1 MDDPDP
7 SPFVRHMGAFR
18 NADLGVDDPP
28 SSSVTR
34 MPWID
39 IHQHGHTLSWGDR
52 ERFDLSGAEAAVF
65 VAAAAHYAPY
75 RPMRPEDVRF
85 LWDDAIRR
93 AHAIGRSHFFDP
105 YVAIGIHTTGPKV
118 DYEELFDVLPR
129 YAALDEVVALGETG
143 ISMTQYS
150 EPMALSDQEAVVR
163 EQMRVAD
170 DQGLPILIH
179 TPSVTKAEGEK
190 WLTGKTEEGHDLADP
205 VLDPATAKLDA
216 TEMDVAIMDEVGLAD
231 EQVVLDHAHP
241 SMVEFVMESTDCYL
255 AFSIGQWI
263 RTTTVEDVAAV
274 IEEYGPERII
284 LDTDVAG
291 MYQTQPFAMKRAM
304 LDLVREG
311 VAADDVRQ
319 VVYEN
324 PKGVLGLE

>member
-1 MDDPDP
+1 MVDPDTYP
-7 SPFVRHMGAFR
+7 TQRPMGAFR
-18 NADLGVDDPP
+18 NDELGVGDPP

-39 IHQHGHTLSWGDR
+39 IHQHGHTMSWGDR

-105 YVAIGIHTTGPKV
+105 YLAIGIHTTGPKV
-118 DYEELFDVLPR
+118 DYENLFDVLPE

-150 EPMALSDQEAVVR
+150 EPMAIADQEAVVR

-170 DQGLPILIH
+170 DQGLPILLH
-179 TPSVTKAEGEK
+179 TPSVTKGEPDK

-216 TEMDVAIMDEVGLAD
+216 TKLDVELMDEVGLAD

-241 SMVEFVMESTDCYL
+241 SMAEFVMEQTDCYL

-263 RTTTVEDVAAV
+263 RTTTVEDVAAT
-274 IEEYGPERII
+274 IREYGPDRII

-291 MYQTQPFAMKRAM
+291 MYQTQPFAMKRAI
-304 LDLVREG
+304 LDLVRAGIDE
-311 VAADDVRQ
+311 ADVRK

>member
-28 SSSVTR
+28 ASSVTR

-118 DYEELFDVLPR
+118 DYEDLFDVLPK

-150 EPMALSDQEAVVR
+150 EPMALTDQEAVVR

-179 TPSVTKAEGEK
+179 TPSITKAEGEK

-291 MYQTQPFAMKRAM
+291 MYRTQPFAMKRAI

-311 VAADDVRQ
+311 VAEDDVRQ